1 MLLFCFVDRRWRVG
15 SVTEKWSLK
24 GILGGEEE
32 GSELESGNFESGEPC
47 APWLDCSLVFDPLT
61 WY

>member
-1 MLLFCFVDRRWRVG
+1 MG

-32 GSELESGNFESGEPC
+32 GSELESGNFESGEPWC
-47 APWLDCSLVFDPLT
+47 TLAGLFIGV
-61 WY
+61 

>member
-15 SVTEKWSLK
+15 SVTEKWSLR

-32 GSELESGNFESGEPC
+32 GSELESGNFESGEPWC
-47 APWLDCSLVFDPLT
+47 TLAGLFIGV
-61 WY
+61 